1 MPRTDRPTRIL
12 FVCTGNSCRSQ
23 MAEGWAKRLLPESFE
38 AHSAGTAP
46 HGMNTL
52 AMMAMAEVGV
62 PIARHESK
70 SVASLLASPDL
81 ASGFDLVVTVCD
93 AARESCPTIPGA
105 RRVLHAPFDD
115 PPYLAKDAAS
125 VAEAMPHYRRVRDEI
140 KALVQTLPTLIETSL
155 SQGARP

>member
-1 MPRTDRPTRIL
+1 MPHADRPFRIL

-23 MAEGWAKRLLPESFE
+23 MAEGWARRLLPDTIE

-62 PIARHESK
+62 PIARHTSK
-70 SVASLLASPDL
+70 SVDSLLADPSIVG
-81 ASGFDLVVTVCD
+81 GFDLVITVCD
-93 AARESCPTIPGA
+93 SARESCPTIPGA
-105 RRVLHAPFDD
+105 RRVIHAPFDD
-115 PPYLAKDAAS
+115 PPSLARDAAS

-140 KALVQTLPTLIETSL
+140 KVFIQSL
-155 SQGARP
+155 SRDVEIAPLQGVRS